1 MISAIVD
8 NATLTAAEISTS
20 MTEAQV
26 RDLLLGL
33 LLSGVMLI
41 PGNIPNI
48 ICASKLRI
56 KSREWAKIGI
66 PIGLVLLVVVFVL
79 LIFV

>member
-1 MISAIVD
+1 S
-8 NATLTAAEISTS
+8 
-20 MTEAQV
+20 EAQV

-56 KSREWAKIGI
+56 KSREWARIGI
-66 PIGLVLLVVVFVL
+66 PIGFTLLVIVFIIL
-79 LIFV
+79 LFV